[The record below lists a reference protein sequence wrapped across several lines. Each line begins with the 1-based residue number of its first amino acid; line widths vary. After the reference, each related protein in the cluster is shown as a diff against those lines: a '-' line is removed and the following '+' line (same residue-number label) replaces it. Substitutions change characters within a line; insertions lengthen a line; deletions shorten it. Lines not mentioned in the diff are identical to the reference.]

1 MQRFLPLVAVLCAA
15 GTGCKA
21 PVDAD
26 AKERPAWV
34 HDQAAKNHCFLR
46 EFLNG
51 NGDMQFYDGWY
62 PLENDPKTGGA
73 WRWMDRRGIVRLR
86 TTTNQA
92 PEATDMKVT
101 VFGWVPFDD
110 VGFRTVYMEFAVNG
124 HVLDRFEPVSS
135 APFEHA
141 FVVPRWLLQAS
152 DWVDLSITVTNTA
165 KPRGDWRDLGF
176 ATTGIVWKPTDAT

>member
-1 MQRFLPLVAVLCAA
+1 MRRLWLYAAVLCTA

-21 PVDAD
+21 AEDVD

-34 HDQAAKNHCFLR
+34 HEQAGKNHCYLR

-51 NGDMQFYDGWY
+51 NADMQFYDGWY
-62 PLENDPKTGGA
+62 PLESDPKTGGA

-86 TTTNQA
+86 TTTFETA
-92 PEATDMKVT
+92 KPTDMRIT
-101 VFGWVPFDD
+101 IFGWVPFDD
-110 VGFRTVYMEFAVNG
+110 VGFRTVHMEFAVNG

-141 FVVPRWLLQAS
+141 FLVPRWLLGAS
-152 DWVDLSITVTNTA
+152 EWVDLSITVSNTA

-176 ATTGIVWKPTDAT
+176 ATTGILWKPTDAT